1 MQAPTVQVGIRSPFL
16 NDFTSKLV
24 SSSAAR
30 QQVSHALV
38 PDLTLLVNCDKRGST
53 LHQTQGSMLHFSL
66 LELT

>member
-53 LHQTQGSMLHFSL
+53 L
-66 LELT
+66 